1 MVTMEAGTMSN
12 AAPIIT
18 IEKVDKWYGAM
29 QVLTQCSSTVR
40 EGEVVVICGPSG
52 SGKSTLLKCING
64 LERFQSGEISVQ
76 GERIG
81 AYRTNLHRLRA
92 RVGMVF
98 QSFELYPHLSIL
110 RNITLAPIKV
120 AKRDRAEV
128 EATAAALLRRVG
140 LAGYE
145 QKYPSQLSG
154 GQQQR
159 VAIVRALAMRPAVML
174 FDEPTS
180 ALDPEMTR
188 EVLDVMTDLAGDGMT
203 MVIVTHEMG
212 FARRVGHRVVFM
224 EHGVIIEDTACQA
237 FFDAPS
243 SDRARAFVAQVL
255 PH

>member
-1 MVTMEAGTMSN
+1 MVAREAGKLTV
-12 AAPIIT
+12 PVIT
-18 IEKVDKWYGAM
+18 IENVDKWYGAT
-29 QVLTQCSSTVR
+29 QVLSQCSTSIN
-40 EGEVVVICGPSG
+40 EGEVMVICGPSG

-64 LERFQSGEISVQ
+64 LERFQGGEISVQ
-76 GERIG
+76 GERLG
-81 AYRTNLHRLRA
+81 SSRTNLHRLRA

-110 RNITLAPIKV
+110 RNVTLAPIKV

-128 EATAAALLRRVG
+128 EATAIALLRRVG

-145 QKYPSQLSG
+145 HQHPSQLSG

-159 VAIVRALAMRPAVML
+159 VAIVRALAMNPAVML

-180 ALDPEMTR
+180 ALDPEMTK

-212 FARRVGHRVVFM
+212 FARRVGHRVLFM
-224 EHGVIIEDTACQA
+224 EHGVIIEDTKCQT
-237 FFDAPS
+237 FFDSPS
-243 SDRARAFVAQVL
+243 SERARAFVAQVL
-255 PH
+255 HH